1 MGNSVLIKLQ
11 AEDNLTPTLRQNR
24 DELARLFSSIRE
36 LDAVLRTMRANRAGI
51 ISGDI
56 RSDIAEI
63 ARLQDELQR
72 VRAAGNRSDI
82 RRAEAELRRA
92 LATETNNLTAALREQ
107 RDEYQRLSIVTSR
120 SYEHYRRQQT
130 AAQRAAEA
138 TDRDTQSLRSNNA
151 VRNSSINSLVRH
163 IRQVET
169 LVVSVYGLKRAYDV
183 LLGSGISL
191 HRQIE
196 SQTAGIA
203 ALITA
208 NTRLAS
214 GSKDLAKH
222 FKIAS
227 QTAEQTM
234 KKIKTA
240 SVETAATFPELTAI
254 FQQAVGGA
262 LGAGKA
268 MGDTIEKQIDNTIT
282 LAKRMSN
289 IASAIGMPM
298 AQVNEEIRSIIE
310 GTTDINSRIAKMIGI
325 TNEEIRKAKA
335 EKDGLVKYLNEK
347 LKPFDAL
354 ADIQSFDRMVARIK
368 DSIDNI
374 KLDATDE
381 AFKQIKLHLKDL
393 NDWMSAN
400 KGEIAQ
406 NIASGIKNTADA
418 IKSAVVFVKEWKDEI
433 LLLAKAFVIF
443 KAGGWVVGGIES
455 LITNFRRAS
464 ETLGLVTTSA
474 AGATRAIN
482 ILKTALFAL
491 RGALAGLAIYGAIEL
506 FTRLNKKAKENKI
519 DFEKLNA
526 VLEKTNEEIAKM
538 SAPELSRDEN
548 TLTDARKKIANQIY
562 DAYRRI
568 QEVKQ
573 EGGIGS
579 EDMIGFYEKNLD
591 ALAAKLKQIDDQL
604 KNVKDSKK
612 EATEAEKKYNQ
623 TIKEQKEYLEAVSK
637 LTPDMQ
643 KLLEKYGKE
652 FYDSKAE
659 ENLANVRKQIEG
671 VKKALLEVSD
681 PQVMAGLI
689 NVFKYLRNVED
700 GLEQKAID
708 DKKAAKEKAANEAK
722 QAHAEAMRRAKEKAD
737 WQIKHAKAVGDTEK
751 ALRLELQQYEKE
763 LQELISKGYIT
774 REQKADFLRQKEK
787 EYHEKKLKEQKEL
800 DESFEKEFDDRQ
812 NAQKEFYAAIGDYQ
826 KAAVVAAELE
836 LKKLVELAQKAGV
849 VIDKDLAEKLKKIA
863 EENAKKG
870 FEKFNKEAKKSF
882 KDIKNSWADTVSS
895 MSKTVDDGFFNFFI
909 GKTKSLKKALK
920 DIGTNLMRDF
930 ISPYARTL
938 SQGLAGGFGALLGG
952 GSNLAQ
958 IATDLGLSKADNG
971 GWVGTIGNTAVELS
985 SRGEIV
991 KGAGAIDQSTQKLL
1005 GSISNLKTAYDAFTG
1020 SITSGFAKAGGYL
1033 ANAGFG
1039 GAGAFT
1045 QGIGAGIGNLFGAG
1059 SVPVG
1064 MTQGITSGMGGS
1076 YLGAGT
1082 AQYGVMSSSPYYT
1095 AGAGLGGGLVGGAVG
1110 YGIGTGLDKAFGA
1123 QTYAPYTGAAAG
1135 AAVGGYAA
1143 IAGSLSAVP
1152 VWGWIAAAV
1161 VLAIGGMIG
1170 KSKIT
1175 DWGYQVGQDLSLGL
1189 DKGLDGGVNNW
1200 KEKTKKSWFSKSVS
1214 NQTSPIDEQTQKML
1228 NQYVR
1233 TNSVLLK
1240 EFTGGDFKLPART
1253 YNKRTLIDEGFG
1265 GALIAGVM
1273 GKNYDK
1279 ALSFGGNEGELE
1291 KTYRYWMEQA
1301 KQDKKETYDLLA
1313 EYVGKINSNIKN
1325 LKLESLNNSLEKMK
1339 FANDEALDALKTLNS
1354 GLGAFSNDIDHVGK
1368 DMAGQIEKA
1377 YREALKNDFSKETVQ
1392 RYEALTEAYKK
1403 AKQAQ
1408 DEYTKAL
1415 ISFTQSVASTQ
1426 GGFYQALGFDTN
1438 FLTLQNIYTRLRN
1451 IAGALESDLDDKEKS
1466 DVAKIGSS
1474 NDPRVWAKYFH
1485 DMGSAKLQEFLSTG
1499 NVEMRA
1505 ELVKLAAEYR
1515 TFTASN
1521 GGRDVWL
1528 KSFSDIE
1535 EITKQITALKLAEA
1549 AQNTLNLQ
1557 REQLNLLNKQKS
1569 VLEKIAQTAQKLRD
1583 SVIDS
1588 STSELN
1594 YRFALERARI
1604 AYNAKDYDSTAYE
1617 NLNTA
1622 VAKQEQ
1628 YLKQTAGSYAEY
1640 KLSILKMASEI
1651 EGITGAASL
1660 DDINRQIKRLEGLLN
1675 SSSNSQLSALEAQK
1689 EALIKGANDQI
1700 NAMELLLGSDSPIVK
1715 YLKETLSSLKEG
1727 KAVPNY
1733 AGAIAN
1739 VNNGAVTANGAVLSS
1754 QLDRDINAI
1763 YKDVLGRS
1771 VEQGGL
1777 DAWKRKALMENLSLS
1792 QIREQIIRTATAI
1805 TGSSNK
1811 NDWIEWSKR
1820 QGLKPYAEGGIV
1832 TRPTRALI
1840 GEAGAEAVIPLKNG
1854 AVRAQIVGVGD
1865 NGEQTRLMREFVS
1878 VGKELLKYAKDSA
1891 TIQKDTT
1898 NGQAVVVTIDNLEQ
1912 ILRKVA
1918 NQ

>member
-1 MGNSVLIKLQ
+1 MTETASLIVSARVEGADRLESDLNRIRDEARRVEGAATRLSGAFTTLKTAIGAVAGSMIVREFIQVSDSMSLMDARLKKATDSMAEFAAQQKALHAIARDTHADIKDTTDLYVKLAPALKDLGKSTDEINKVTSSFTKALQLGGASAEEAAAAIKQFGQAMGSGALKGDEFNSI
-11 AEDNLTPTLRQNR
+11 AEASPTLMRYFA
-24 DELARLFSSIRE
+24 DGLGVPIGKLKELASQGKLTAEAVS
-36 LDAVLRTMRANRAGI
+36 DALLKMNEQ
-51 ISGDI
+51 ISKDAAQMPVTVGDAFTDLKTEM
-56 RSDIAEI
+56 SLLVVEFDK
-63 ARLQDELQR
+63 
-72 VRAAGNRSDI
+72 AAGATGGMSQGLETLADWIKDNRSDI
-82 RRAEAELRRA
+82 VEFGLDVYRSFEL
-92 LATETNNLTAALREQ
+92 
-107 RDEYQRLSIVTSR
+107 S
-120 SYEHYRRQQT
+120 
-130 AAQRAAEA
+130 
-138 TDRDTQSLRSNNA
+138 
-151 VRNSSINSLVRH
+151 
-163 IRQVET
+163 
-169 LVVSVYGLKRAYDV
+169 GLGV
-183 LLGSGISL
+183 
-191 HRQIE
+191 
-196 SQTAGIA
+196 
-203 ALITA
+203 
-208 NTRLAS
+208 
-214 GSKDLAKH
+214 
-222 FKIAS
+222 
-227 QTAEQTM
+227 
-234 KKIKTA
+234 
-240 SVETAATFPELTAI
+240 
-254 FQQAVGGA
+254 
-262 LGAGKA
+262 
-268 MGDTIEKQIDNTIT
+268 
-282 LAKRMSN
+282 
-289 IASAIGMPM
+289 
-298 AQVNEEIRSIIE
+298 
-310 GTTDINSRIAKMIGI
+310 
-325 TNEEIRKAKA
+325 
-335 EKDGLVKYLNEK
+335 
-347 LKPFDAL
+347 
-354 ADIQSFDRMVARIK
+354 
-368 DSIDNI
+368 
-374 KLDATDE
+374 
-381 AFKQIKLHLKDL
+381 
-393 NDWMSAN
+393 
-400 KGEIAQ
+400 
-406 NIASGIKNTADA
+406 
-418 IKSAVVFVKEWKDEI
+418 
-433 LLLAKAFVIF
+433 
-443 KAGGWVVGGIES
+443 
-455 LITNFRRAS
+455 
-464 ETLGLVTTSA
+464 TLGLASL
-474 AGATRAIN
+474 G
-482 ILKTALFAL
+482 KGFYQ
-491 RGALAGLAIYGAIEL
+491 IYSFLVSGVDKITGFIEE
-506 FTRLNKKAKENKI
+506 RLNE
-519 DFEKLNA
+519 
-526 VLEKTNEEIAKM
+526 
-538 SAPELSRDEN
+538 
-548 TLTDARKKIANQIY
+548 
-562 DAYRRI
+562 
-568 QEVKQ
+568 
-573 EGGIGS
+573 
-579 EDMIGFYEKNLD
+579 FYES
-591 ALAAKLKQIDDQL
+591 I
-604 KNVKDSKK
+604 
-612 EATEAEKKYNQ
+612 EKKYNAIAEFFGGDPLKIERSTMGTKWGKDIQEELRSFDEVIQ
-623 TIKEQKEYLEAVSK
+623 TTKTAINTVMKEIAEDTTANAAPKIDEKFERIEKVVKKTGTQSTKTKEQISALNRALSEMAQAGMDEYEKKIYAIKQKTEQWIKVGVNAKDALRVQKELLDKLQTEQANNDLKAYQDELNKKEEKYQKFLEDLGEYEEAWKIERQKINKDYLDYV
-637 LTPDMQ
+637 
-643 KLLEKYGKE
+643 EKYGE
-652 FYDSKAE
+652 
-659 ENLANVRKQIEG
+659 
-671 VKKALLEVSD
+671 
-681 PQVMAGLI
+681 
-689 NVFKYLRNVED
+689 
-700 GLEQKAID
+700 
-708 DKKAAKEKAANEAK
+708 EKA
-722 QAHAEAMRRAKEKAD
+722 
-737 WQIKHAKAVGDTEK
+737 
-751 ALRLELQQYEKE
+751 
-763 LQELISKGYIT
+763 
-774 REQKADFLRQKEK
+774 
-787 EYHEKKLKEQKEL
+787 KKWLNTYKSNYL
-800 DESFEKEFDDRQ
+800 
-812 NAQKEFYAAIGDYQ
+812 G
-826 KAAVVAAELE
+826 
-836 LKKLVELAQKAGV
+836 
-849 VIDKDLAEKLKKIA
+849 
-863 EENAKKG
+863 
-870 FEKFNKEAKKSF
+870 KFNKHTKAAF

-920 DIGTNLMRDF
+920 DMGTNLMRDF

-938 SQGLAGGFGALLGG
+938 SQGISGGFGAMLGG

-1020 SITSGFAKAGGYL
+1020 SITSGFTKAGGYL

-1045 QGIGAGIGNLFGAG
+1045 HGFGNGIGTLFGAG
-1059 SVPVG
+1059 NVPAG
-1064 MTQGITSGMGGS
+1064 MTPGITSGMGGS

-1082 AQYGVMSSSPYYT
+1082 TIGTSPYYT
-1095 AGAGLGGGLVGGAVG
+1095 AGTAAGGAMVGGAVG

-1291 KTYRYWMEQA
+1291 RTYRYWMEQA

-1325 LKLESLNNSLEKMK
+1325 LKLESLNNSLERMK
-1339 FANDEALDALKTLNS
+1339 FAKDEAMDALKTLNA
-1354 GLGAFSNDIDHVGK
+1354 GLGAFSGEIEYIGK

-1408 DEYTKAL
+1408 DEYLKAVL
-1415 ISFTQSVASTQ
+1415 NFTQSVAGTQ

-1438 FLTLQNIYTRLRN
+1438 FLSLQNVYTRLRN
-1451 IAGALESDLDDKEKS
+1451 VAGALESDLGEKEKK
-1466 DVAKIGSS
+1466 DINKIGST
-1474 NDPRVWAKYFH
+1474 NDPRAWATYFH
-1485 DMGSAKLQEFLSTG
+1485 NMSAAQMQEFLARG
-1499 NVEMRA
+1499 NAEMRA
-1505 ELVKLAAEYR
+1505 ELVKLISEYKN
-1515 TFTASN
+1515 FTNQN
-1521 GGRDVWL
+1521 GGREVWL

-1535 EITKQITALKLAEA
+1535 AISKQIAALKLAET

-1557 REQLNLLNKQKS
+1557 REQLNILNKQKS
-1569 VLEKIAQTAQKLRD
+1569 VLEKVAQTAQRLRD
-1583 SVIDS
+1583 SVIDEN
-1588 STSELN
+1588 TSGLN

-1604 AYNAKDYDSTAYE
+1604 AYNAKDYDSKAYE
-1617 NLNTA
+1617 NLNAA
-1622 VAKQEQ
+1622 VVKQEQ

-1651 EGITGAASL
+1651 EGITGSASL

-1675 SSSNSQLSALEAQK
+1675 SNSNSQLSALEAQK

-1700 NAMELLLGSDSPIVK
+1700 NAMELLLGSDSPIVR
-1715 YLKETLSSLKEG
+1715 YLKETLGSLKEG

-1733 AGAIAN
+1733 KGAIAN

-1792 QIREQIIRTATAI
+1792 QIREQIIKTATAI

-1854 AVRAQIVGVGD
+1854 AVRAQIVGAGD

-1912 ILRKVA
+1912 ILRKAA

>member
-1 MGNSVLIKLQ
+1 MTETASLIVSAKVEGADKLKSDLNSIGSEAKKAEKSAQGLANSFTGLKVAIAAVASSAMLREFVRVADDMSLVNSRLKMATSSAAEYAKQQKALHAIARDTHADIKETIDLYAKLAPALKNIGKSTEDTNNMVSSFTKALQLGGASAEEAAAAIKQFGQAMGSGALRGDEFNSI
-11 AEDNLTPTLRQNR
+11 AEASPTLLRYMAEGLGVNVGK
-24 DELARLFSSIRE
+24 LRE
-36 LDAVLRTMRANRAGI
+36 LGSEGKLTAEALSSAFEKVKNRIDSDFAQMPVTVGKAFTDLRTEINLIVGDINEVTGATQT
-51 ISGDI
+51 ISGAITSFANALKENKDTI
-56 RSDIAEI
+56 VGVVSGIGTLVKHLGILGGAYLAVKGSMAAYAAMTKTVAATTSAGVIQLTLMDRVLMKIGVTVGSLKAAFASFWPTLAIWAAVEGFIALKDSLNENKVS
-63 ARLQDELQR
+63 ADE
-72 VRAAGNRSDI
+72 
-82 RRAEAELRRA
+82 
-92 LATETNNLTAALREQ
+92 LTAALSKTNEQLKQLTAQELQRDLRTLQKEQ
-107 RDEYQRLSIVTSR
+107 RGLLDNIERIEDALSRLDEEISDETLRDNAFNNISAGADKFRDKLEKVNEQIRIVN
-120 SYEHYRRQQT
+120 
-130 AAQRAAEA
+130 AQLGIVSDSSSA
-138 TDRDTQSLRSNNA
+138 NNHFKGA
-151 VRNSSINSLVRH
+151 INSLDELKRKYGN
-163 IRQVET
+163 VET
-169 LVVSVYGLKRAYDV
+169 EFSLYEKLEALK
-183 LLGSGISL
+183 
-191 HRQIE
+191 
-196 SQTAGIA
+196 
-203 ALITA
+203 
-208 NTRLAS
+208 
-214 GSKDLAKH
+214 KDLSEVDKV
-222 FKIAS
+222 S
-227 QTAEQTM
+227 Y
-234 KKIKTA
+234 
-240 SVETAATFPELTAI
+240 L
-254 FQQAVGGA
+254 
-262 LGAGKA
+262 
-268 MGDTIEKQIDNTIT
+268 
-282 LAKRMSN
+282 
-289 IASAIGMPM
+289 
-298 AQVNEEIRSIIE
+298 
-310 GTTDINSRIAKMIGI
+310 
-325 TNEEIRKAKA
+325 
-335 EKDGLVKYLNEK
+335 DGE
-347 LKPFDAL
+347 
-354 ADIQSFDRMVARIK
+354 
-368 DSIDNI
+368 NI
-374 KLDATDE
+374 K
-381 AFKQIKLHLKDL
+381 KQY
-393 NDWMSAN
+393 
-400 KGEIAQ
+400 
-406 NIASGIKNTADA
+406 
-418 IKSAVVFVKEWKDEI
+418 
-433 LLLAKAFVIF
+433 
-443 KAGGWVVGGIES
+443 
-455 LITNFRRAS
+455 
-464 ETLGLVTTSA
+464 
-474 AGATRAIN
+474 ATRAA
-482 ILKTALFAL
+482 ILQ
-491 RGALAGLAIYGAIEL
+491 
-506 FTRLNKKAKENKI
+506 
-519 DFEKLNA
+519 
-526 VLEKTNEEIAKM
+526 EIAKTEEKI
-538 SAPELSRDEN
+538 SNLGKEGSNKASDEAKRRAEELKR
-548 TLTDARKKIANQIY
+548 
-562 DAYRRI
+562 
-568 QEVKQ
+568 
-573 EGGIGS
+573 
-579 EDMIGFYEKNLD
+579 LD
-591 ALAAKLKQIDDQL
+591 AQRLDDKIRYYEQIGDIEKANSAKL
-604 KNVKDSKK
+604 
-612 EATEAEKKYNQ
+612 
-623 TIKEQKEYLEAVSK
+623 IK
-637 LTPDMQ
+637 
-643 KLLEKYGKE
+643 
-652 FYDSKAE
+652 
-659 ENLANVRKQIEG
+659 
-671 VKKALLEVSD
+671 
-681 PQVMAGLI
+681 
-689 NVFKYLRNVED
+689 
-700 GLEQKAID
+700 
-708 DKKAAKEKAANEAK
+708 
-722 QAHAEAMRRAKEKAD
+722 
-737 WQIKHAKAVGDTEK
+737 
-751 ALRLELQQYEKE
+751 YEKE
-763 LQELISKGYIT
+763 LNEAVKRGGITRLEAAAQLEAKRKELNEKGLKDETERVKKQDALYLDYYIT
-774 REQKADFLRQKEK
+774 LEKYDEAWQIKRK
-787 EYHEKKLKEQKEL
+787 EYE
-800 DESFEKEFDDRQ
+800 
-812 NAQKEFYAAIGDYQ
+812 ADYQ
-826 KAAVVAAELE
+826 K
-836 LKKLVELAQKAGV
+836 LVKEFGKEF
-849 VIDKDLAEKLKKIA
+849 AEKWLKQ
-863 EENAKKG
+863 
-870 FEKFNKEAKKSF
+870 KESSFKKSIQKDVKTVKTAF

-895 MSKTVDDGFFNFFI
+895 MQKTVDDGFFNFFI
-909 GKTKSLKKALK
+909 GKTKSLKTALK
-920 DIGTNLMRDF
+920 DIGTNLMRDL

-938 SQGLAGGFGALLGG
+938 SQGISGGFGALLGG
-952 GSNLAQ
+952 GSNLASV
-958 IATDLGLSKADNG
+958 ASSLGLAKNDRG
-971 GWVGTIGNTAVELS
+971 GWDGTIGGTTVELS
-985 SRGEIV
+985 STGQILRGADALD
-991 KGAGAIDQSTQKLL
+991 KSTTNLL
-1005 GSISNLKTAYDAFTG
+1005 SSISNLKTAYDTFTG
-1020 SITSGFAKAGGYL
+1020 SMGSGFANFGNYLSGMGYTGSGQFMSGVGG
-1033 ANAGFG
+1033 
-1039 GAGAFT
+1039 
-1045 QGIGAGIGNLFGAG
+1045 GISNLFGGNAALAG
-1059 SVPVG
+1059 A
-1064 MTQGITSGMGGS
+1064 TSR
-1076 YLGAGT
+1076 GAAT
-1082 AQYGVMSSSPYYT
+1082 SAMAFNSASPYYT

-1143 IAGSLSAVP
+1143 LAGSLSAVP

-1175 DWGYQVGQDLSLGL
+1175 DWGYQVGENLNLGL
-1189 DKGLDGGVNNW
+1189 MKGLDGGVNNW

-1325 LKLESLNNSLEKMK
+1325 LKLESLNNSLARMK
-1339 FANDEALDALKTLNS
+1339 FAKDEAMDALKTLNA
-1354 GLGAFSNDIDHVGK
+1354 GLGAFSGEIEYIGK

-1377 YREALKNDFSKETVQ
+1377 YREALKNDFSKETIQ

-1408 DEYTKAL
+1408 DDYLKAIL
-1415 ISFTQSVASTQ
+1415 NFTQSIAGTQ

-1438 FLTLQNIYTRLRN
+1438 FLTLQNLYTRLRN

-1466 DVAKIGSS
+1466 DVAKIGNS

-1485 DMGSAKLQEFLSTG
+1485 DMGSAKLQEFLATG

-1515 TFTASN
+1515 TFTAAN

-1535 EITKQITALKLAEA
+1535 EITKQIAALKLAEA

-1569 VLEKIAQTAQKLRD
+1569 ILEKIAQTAQKLRD

-1700 NAMELLLGSDSPIVK
+1700 NAMELLLGGDSPIVR
-1715 YLKETLSSLKEG
+1715 YLKEALAALKDG

-1733 AGAIAN
+1733 NGAIAN

-1771 VEQGGL
+1771 VEQSGL
-1777 DAWKRKALMENLSLS
+1777 DAWKRKALMENLSLP
-1792 QIREQIIRTATAI
+1792 QIREQIIKTATAI

-1811 NDWIEWSKR
+1811 NDWIEWGKR
-1820 QGLKPYAEGGIV
+1820 QGLKPYADGGIV

-1854 AVRAQIVGVGD
+1854 AVRAQIVGAGD

>member
-1 MGNSVLIKLQ
+1 MSLVNSRLKMATSSAAEYAKQQKALHAIARDTHADIKETINLYAKLAPALKNIGKSTEDTNNMVSSFTKALQLGGASAEEAAAAIKQFGQAMGSGALKGDEFNSI
-11 AEDNLTPTLRQNR
+11 AEASPTLLRYMAEGLGVPIGKLK
-24 DELARLFSSIRE
+24 ELASQGKLTAEAVS
-36 LDAVLRTMRANRAGI
+36 DALLKMNEQISKDAAQMPVTVGDAFTDLKTEMSLLVAEFDKAAGATGGMSQGLETLADWI
-51 ISGDI
+51 K
-56 RSDIAEI
+56 
-63 ARLQDELQR
+63 
-72 VRAAGNRSDI
+72 GNRSDI
-82 RRAEAELRRA
+82 VEFGLDVYRSFQLMGTAVIWLGLAVDNVFSAIPTAIALAIDTATTTLSNGLNSMIAEAE
-92 LATETNNLTAALREQ
+92 E
-107 RDEYQRLSIVTSR
+107 
-120 SYEHYRRQQT
+120 SY
-130 AAQRAAEA
+130 
-138 TDRDTQSLRSNNA
+138 
-151 VRNSSINSLVRH
+151 NS
-163 IRQVET
+163 
-169 LVVSVYGLKRAYDV
+169 
-183 LLGSGISL
+183 
-191 HRQIE
+191 
-196 SQTAGIA
+196 
-203 ALITA
+203 
-208 NTRLAS
+208 
-214 GSKDLAKH
+214 
-222 FKIAS
+222 IAS
-227 QTAEQTM
+227 LWGG
-234 KKIKTA
+234 
-240 SVETAATFPELTAI
+240 ETRF
-254 FQQAVGGA
+254 GR
-262 LGAGKA
+262 
-268 MGDTIEKQIDNTIT
+268 IDIST
-282 LAKRMSN
+282 N
-289 IASAIGMPM
+289 IS
-298 AQVNEEIRSIIE
+298 
-310 GTTDINSRIAKMIGI
+310 
-325 TNEEIRKAKA
+325 
-335 EKDGLVKYLNEK
+335 DGL
-347 LKPFDAL
+347 
-354 ADIQSFDRMVARIK
+354 M
-368 DSIDNI
+368 
-374 KLDATDE
+374 
-381 AFKQIKLHLKDL
+381 
-393 NDWMSAN
+393 
-400 KGEIAQ
+400 
-406 NIASGIKNTADA
+406 
-418 IKSAVVFVKEWKDEI
+418 
-433 LLLAKAFVIF
+433 
-443 KAGGWVVGGIES
+443 
-455 LITNFRRAS
+455 
-464 ETLGLVTTSA
+464 
-474 AGATRAIN
+474 
-482 ILKTALFAL
+482 
-491 RGALAGLAIYGAIEL
+491 
-506 FTRLNKKAKENKI
+506 
-519 DFEKLNA
+519 
-526 VLEKTNEEIAKM
+526 
-538 SAPELSRDEN
+538 
-548 TLTDARKKIANQIY
+548 
-562 DAYRRI
+562 
-568 QEVKQ
+568 
-573 EGGIGS
+573 
-579 EDMIGFYEKNLD
+579 
-591 ALAAKLKQIDDQL
+591 
-604 KNVKDSKK
+604 
-612 EATEAEKKYNQ
+612 
-623 TIKEQKEYLEAVSK
+623 
-637 LTPDMQ
+637 
-643 KLLEKYGKE
+643 
-652 FYDSKAE
+652 
-659 ENLANVRKQIEG
+659 
-671 VKKALLEVSD
+671 
-681 PQVMAGLI
+681 
-689 NVFKYLRNVED
+689 
-700 GLEQKAID
+700 
-708 DKKAAKEKAANEAK
+708 
-722 QAHAEAMRRAKEKAD
+722 
-737 WQIKHAKAVGDTEK
+737 KH
-751 ALRLELQQYEKE
+751 R
-763 LQELISKGYIT
+763 
-774 REQKADFLRQKEK
+774 
-787 EYHEKKLKEQKEL
+787 KEL
-800 DESFEKEFDDRQ
+800 DEQISLTQETMKGLLKDIAEDTTANAAPKIDEKFERIEKVVKKTGTQAGKTKEQISALNRALSEM
-812 NAQKEFYAAIGDYQ
+812 AQAGMDEYEKKIYAIKQ
-826 KAAVVAAELE
+826 KTE
-836 LKKLVELAQKAGV
+836 QWIKAGV
-849 VIDKDLAEKLKKIA
+849 
-863 EENAKKG
+863 NAKDALRVQKELLDKLQTEQANNDLKAYQDELSKKEEKYQKFLEDLG
-870 FEKFNKEAKKSF
+870 EYEEAWKIERQKINKDYLDYVEKYGEEKAKKWLNTYKSNYLGKFNKHTKAAF

-909 GKTKSLKKALK
+909 GKTKSLKTALK
-920 DIGTNLMRDF
+920 DIGTNLMRDM
-930 ISPYARTL
+930 ISPYARVL
-938 SQGLAGGFGALLGG
+938 SQGISGGFGALLGG
-952 GSNLAQ
+952 GSNLASV
-958 IATDLGLSKADNG
+958 AAGLGLAKNDRG
-971 GWVGTIGNTAVELS
+971 GWDGAIGGTTVELS
-985 SRGEIV
+985 STGQILRGADALD
-991 KGAGAIDQSTQKLL
+991 KSTTNLL
-1005 GSISNLKTAYDAFTG
+1005 GSISNLKTAYDTFTG
-1020 SITSGFAKAGGYL
+1020 GITSGFAKAGGYL

-1045 QGIGAGIGNLFGAG
+1045 HGFGNGIGTLFGAG
-1059 SVPVG
+1059 NVPAG
-1064 MTQGITSGMGGS
+1064 MTPGITSGMGGS

-1082 AQYGVMSSSPYYT
+1082 TIGTSPYYT
-1095 AGAGLGGGLVGGAVG
+1095 AGTAAGGAMVGGAVG

-1175 DWGYQVGQDLSLGL
+1175 DWGYQVGENLNLGL
-1189 DKGLDGGVNNW
+1189 MKGLDGGVNNW

-1240 EFTGGDFKLPART
+1240 EFTGGDFNLPART

-1325 LKLESLNNSLEKMK
+1325 LKLESLNNSLARMK
-1339 FANDEALDALKTLNS
+1339 FAKDEAMDALKTLNA
-1354 GLGAFSNDIDHVGK
+1354 GLGAFSGEIEYIGK

-1408 DEYTKAL
+1408 DDYLKAIL
-1415 ISFTQSVASTQ
+1415 NFTQSIAGAQ

-1438 FLTLQNIYTRLRN
+1438 FLTLQNLYTRLRN

-1485 DMGSAKLQEFLSTG
+1485 DMGSAKLQEFLATG

-1535 EITKQITALKLAEA
+1535 AITKQIAALKLAEA

-1557 REQLNLLNKQKS
+1557 REQLNILNKQKS
-1569 VLEKIAQTAQKLRD
+1569 VLEKVAQTAQRLRD
-1583 SVIDS
+1583 SVIDEN
-1588 STSELN
+1588 TSGLN

-1604 AYNAKDYDSTAYE
+1604 AYNAKDYDSKAYE

-1689 EALIKGANDQI
+1689 EALIKGASDQI
-1700 NAMELLLGSDSPIVK
+1700 NAMELLLGSDSPIVR
-1715 YLKETLSSLKEG
+1715 YLKEALAALKDG

-1733 AGAIAN
+1733 NGTIAN

-1771 VEQGGL
+1771 VEQSGL
-1777 DAWKRKALMENLSLS
+1777 DAWKRKALMENLSLP
-1792 QIREQIIRTATAI
+1792 QIREQIIKTATAI

-1820 QGLKPYAEGGIV
+1820 QGLKPYAQGGIV

-1854 AVRAQIVGVGD
+1854 AVRAQIVGASD

-1912 ILRKVA
+1912 ILRKAA

>member
-1 MGNSVLIKLQ
+1 MSKTAKVTAEFDVNTGKFETGVQRAVNAVKKYKTEIDLAAHSTQILGGVLSAASWGKEKFDLLSGSIIKINSDFETLKTSLTGLISASHSNVNSLGRLMGVQEKWALSTKKADDTLQSLNKIASKTSFNLDQTAEMFKSFYSTASSNMSLKQSIEAFEGLANMASVVGINVDQMTRTLDGVGSGKWTSSELTRFLEGSLGLTKEAAQEAIKAGTYYDLLIEKTAEFAKMADATGNTFEAVTEAFKSEIENLTRSLTGGMFNSFKDGIKEATNFLKENKDAIVGAANTAVELAKHLGALGAAYYGARLANNLYDKAVKAMTASALLSNQALSAKTKALGLLSISIDKAKTATLALKAAFKSFIPVAVIFGAVEAFIALKDSMDDAKVSGDELNKILSRTNEELRKLTKNEIEYEKIKLSKKFDEQQ
-11 AEDNLTPTLRQNR
+11 AQLRGYEK
-24 DELARLFSSIRE
+24 ELKEFADKREFYISKFRNNPNSSS
-36 LDAVLRTMRANRAGI
+36 LAHFLGVTDDGVAKTK
-51 ISGDI
+51 
-56 RSDIAEI
+56 SDIDGLKREI
-63 ARLQDELQR
+63 EATQSGLNRYSQELQR
-72 VRAAGNRSDI
+72 
-82 RRAEAELRRA
+82 
-92 LATETNNLTAALREQ
+92 
-107 RDEYQRLSIVTSR
+107 
-120 SYEHYRRQQT
+120 
-130 AAQRAAEA
+130 
-138 TDRDTQSLRSNNA
+138 
-151 VRNSSINSLVRH
+151 RN
-163 IRQVET
+163 E
-169 LVVSVYGLKRAYDV
+169 SV
-183 LLGSGISL
+183 
-191 HRQIE
+191 
-196 SQTAGIA
+196 
-203 ALITA
+203 
-208 NTRLAS
+208 
-214 GSKDLAKH
+214 
-222 FKIAS
+222 S
-227 QTAEQTM
+227 QTAELVRGKTDELNDALDKASEKAKNVTTLGRLKTELVEIDGLIKNLQKPLNDPEKEKQRLDTLEALRVM
-234 KKIKTA
+234 REKTA
-240 SVETAATFPELTAI
+240 
-254 FQQAVGGA
+254 
-262 LGAGKA
+262 
-268 MGDTIEKQIDNTIT
+268 KQIAEFNKQDIKN
-282 LAKRMSN
+282 L
-289 IASAIGMPM
+289 G
-298 AQVNEEIRSIIE
+298 
-310 GTTDINSRIAKMIGI
+310 DINSSYREIARVGMSEYEKKLDDINQKYKKWIEDGVNKDIAKKARASLISALDK
-325 TNEEIRKAKA
+325 EE
-335 EKDGLVKYLNEK
+335 
-347 LKPFDAL
+347 
-354 ADIQSFDRMVARIK
+354 ADK
-368 DSIDNI
+368 
-374 KLDATDE
+374 
-381 AFKQIKLHLKDL
+381 
-393 NDWMSAN
+393 
-400 KGEIAQ
+400 
-406 NIASGIKNTADA
+406 A
-418 IKSAVVFVKEWKDEI
+418 IKEHSKFLKEKE
-433 LLLAKAFVIF
+433 
-443 KAGGWVVGGIES
+443 
-455 LITNFRRAS
+455 
-464 ETLGLVTTSA
+464 
-474 AGATRAIN
+474 
-482 ILKTALFAL
+482 
-491 RGALAGLAIYGAIEL
+491 EL
-506 FTRLNKKAKENKI
+506 
-519 DFEKLNA
+519 
-526 VLEKTNEEIAKM
+526 
-538 SAPELSRDEN
+538 
-548 TLTDARKKIANQIY
+548 
-562 DAYRRI
+562 
-568 QEVKQ
+568 
-573 EGGIGS
+573 
-579 EDMIGFYEKNLD
+579 
-591 ALAAKLKQIDDQL
+591 
-604 KNVKDSKK
+604 
-612 EATEAEKKYNQ
+612 EKKYFE
-623 TIKEQKEYLEAVSK
+623 TIGEYEKAWEIESKKYKEEIKKLGLTEEDAKKYLEI
-637 LTPDMQ
+637 Q
-643 KLLEKYGKE
+643 KKKYLEPYVKN
-652 FYDSKAE
+652 SKA
-659 ENLANVRKQIEG
+659 A
-671 VKKALLEVSD
+671 
-681 PQVMAGLI
+681 
-689 NVFKYLRNVED
+689 
-700 GLEQKAID
+700 
-708 DKKAAKEKAANEAK
+708 
-722 QAHAEAMRRAKEKAD
+722 
-737 WQIKHAKAVGDTEK
+737 
-751 ALRLELQQYEKE
+751 
-763 LQELISKGYIT
+763 
-774 REQKADFLRQKEK
+774 
-787 EYHEKKLKEQKEL
+787 
-800 DESFEKEFDDRQ
+800 
-812 NAQKEFYAAIGDYQ
+812 
-826 KAAVVAAELE
+826 
-836 LKKLVELAQKAGV
+836 
-849 VIDKDLAEKLKKIA
+849 
-863 EENAKKG
+863 
-870 FEKFNKEAKKSF
+870 F

-895 MSKTVDDGFFNFFI
+895 MSKTVDDGFFNYFI
-909 GKTKSLKKALK
+909 GKTKSLKTALK
-920 DIGTNLMRDF
+920 DIGTNLMRDL

-938 SQGLAGGFGALLGG
+938 SQGIAGGFGALLGG
-952 GSNLAQ
+952 GSNLASV
-958 IATDLGLSKADNG
+958 AAGLGLAKNDRG
-971 GWVGTIGNTAVELS
+971 GWDGAIGGTTVELS
-985 SRGEIV
+985 STGQILRGADALD
-991 KGAGAIDQSTQKLL
+991 KSTTNLL
-1005 GSISNLKTAYDAFTG
+1005 GSISNLKTAYDTFTG
-1020 SITSGFAKAGGYL
+1020 GITSGFAKAGGYL

-1045 QGIGAGIGNLFGAG
+1045 HGFGNGIGTLFGAG
-1059 SVPVG
+1059 NVPAG
-1064 MTQGITSGMGGS
+1064 MTPGITSGMGGS

-1082 AQYGVMSSSPYYT
+1082 TIGTSPYYT
-1095 AGAGLGGGLVGGAVG
+1095 AGTAAGGAMVGGAVG

-1143 IAGSLSAVP
+1143 LAGSLSAVP

-1175 DWGYQVGQDLSLGL
+1175 DWGYQVGENLNLGL
-1189 DKGLDGGVNNW
+1189 MKGLDGGVNNW

-1325 LKLESLNNSLEKMK
+1325 LKLESLNNSLARMK
-1339 FANDEALDALKTLNS
+1339 FAKDEAMDALKTLNA
-1354 GLGAFSNDIDHVGK
+1354 GLGAFSGEIEYIGK

-1377 YREALKNDFSKETVQ
+1377 YREALKNDFSKETIQ

-1408 DEYTKAL
+1408 DDYLKAIL
-1415 ISFTQSVASTQ
+1415 NFTQSVAGTQ

-1438 FLTLQNIYTRLRN
+1438 FLTLQNLYTRLRN

-1485 DMGSAKLQEFLSTG
+1485 DMGSAKLQEFLATG

-1535 EITKQITALKLAEA
+1535 AITKQIAALKLAEA

-1557 REQLNLLNKQKS
+1557 RDQLNILNKQKS
-1569 VLEKIAQTAQKLRD
+1569 ILEKVAQTAQRLRD
-1583 SVIDS
+1583 SVIDEN
-1588 STSELN
+1588 TSELN

-1604 AYNAKDYDSTAYE
+1604 AYNAKDYDSPAYE

-1651 EGITGAASL
+1651 EGITGSASL
-1660 DDINRQIKRLEGLLN
+1660 EDISRQIKRLEGLLN

-1700 NAMELLLGSDSPIVK
+1700 NAMELLLGSDSPIVR
-1715 YLKETLSSLKEG
+1715 YLKETLGSLKEG

-1733 AGAIAN
+1733 KGAIAN

-1792 QIREQIIRTATAI
+1792 QIREQIIKTATAI

-1854 AVRAQIVGVGD
+1854 AVRAQIVGAGD

-1912 ILRKVA
+1912 ILRKAA

>member
-1 MGNSVLIKLQ
+1 MTETASLIVSAKVEGADKLKSDLNSIGSEAKKAEKSAQGLANSFTGLKVAIAAVASSAMLREFVKVADDMSLVNSRLKMATSSAAEYAKQQKALHAIARDTHADIKETINLYAKLAPALKNIGKSTEDTNNMVSSFTKALQLGGASAEEAAAAIKQFGQAMGSGALRGDEFNSI
-11 AEDNLTPTLRQNR
+11 AEASPTLLRYMAEGLGVNVGK
-24 DELARLFSSIRE
+24 LRE
-36 LDAVLRTMRANRAGI
+36 LGSEGKLTAEALSNAFEKVKGRIDSDFAQMPVTVGKAFTDLRTEINLIVGDINEATGATQT
-51 ISGDI
+51 ISGAVAGFANTLKEHKDTI
-56 RSDIAEI
+56 VGVVNGIGTLVKHLGILGGAYLAVKGSM
-63 ARLQDELQR
+63 
-72 VRAAGNRSDI
+72 AAY
-82 RRAEAELRRA
+82 
-92 LATETNNLTAALREQ
+92 AAMTKT
-107 RDEYQRLSIVTSR
+107 VAA
-120 SYEHYRRQQT
+120 QT
-130 AAQRAAEA
+130 AAGVIQLGFMDRALMKIGVTVGSLRAAFMGFLPTLAIFAAVEA
-138 TDRDTQSLRSNNA
+138 FFALKDSMDEAKPSADKLNDALSKTNEELQKLTRNQRDAINLDLKASLDANFRKIDEINRKLEEHNKFGGIVKAYRLETDEIIKLKAERDGYIAQ
-151 VRNSSINSLVRH
+151 NSKIIGQRKEIASINSG
-163 IRQVET
+163 IGAIET
-169 LVVSVYGLKRAYDV
+169 QQQKDAAY
-183 LLGSGISL
+183 INSL
-191 HRQIE
+191 DKKV
-196 SQTAGIA
+196 
-203 ALITA
+203 
-208 NTRLAS
+208 
-214 GSKDLAKH
+214 KDLHVTTLPMLK
-222 FKIAS
+222 KEAS
-227 QTAEQTM
+227 
-234 KKIKTA
+234 
-240 SVETAATFPELTAI
+240 
-254 FQQAVGGA
+254 
-262 LGAGKA
+262 
-268 MGDTIEKQIDNTIT
+268 
-282 LAKRMSN
+282 
-289 IASAIGMPM
+289 
-298 AQVNEEIRSIIE
+298 
-310 GTTDINSRIAKMIGI
+310 
-325 TNEEIRKAKA
+325 
-335 EKDGLVKYLNEK
+335 K
-347 LKPFDAL
+347 LK
-354 ADIQSFDRMVARIK
+354 K
-368 DSIDNI
+368 
-374 KLDATDE
+374 
-381 AFKQIKLHLKDL
+381 
-393 NDWMSAN
+393 
-400 KGEIAQ
+400 EI
-406 NIASGIKNTADA
+406 
-418 IKSAVVFVKEWKDEI
+418 DEI
-433 LLLAKAFVIF
+433 LSKP
-443 KAGGWVVGGIES
+443 S
-455 LITNFRRAS
+455 D
-464 ETLGLVTTSA
+464 
-474 AGATRAIN
+474 N
-482 ILKTALFAL
+482 IRVQVAQEEAVEAL
-491 RGALAGLAIYGAIEL
+491 RL
-506 FTRLNKKAKENKI
+506 K
-519 DFEKLNA
+519 
-526 VLEKTNEEIAKM
+526 LEKTNDQISNFNKKAEDEAKRQADEAKRRTEELKH
-538 SAPELSRDEN
+538 
-548 TLTDARKKIANQIY
+548 
-562 DAYRRI
+562 
-568 QEVKQ
+568 
-573 EGGIGS
+573 
-579 EDMIGFYEKNLD
+579 LD
-591 ALAAKLKQIDDQL
+591 AQRLDDKIRYYEQIGDIEKANSAKL
-604 KNVKDSKK
+604 
-612 EATEAEKKYNQ
+612 
-623 TIKEQKEYLEAVSK
+623 IK
-637 LTPDMQ
+637 
-643 KLLEKYGKE
+643 
-652 FYDSKAE
+652 
-659 ENLANVRKQIEG
+659 
-671 VKKALLEVSD
+671 
-681 PQVMAGLI
+681 
-689 NVFKYLRNVED
+689 
-700 GLEQKAID
+700 
-708 DKKAAKEKAANEAK
+708 
-722 QAHAEAMRRAKEKAD
+722 
-737 WQIKHAKAVGDTEK
+737 
-751 ALRLELQQYEKE
+751 YEKE
-763 LQELISKGYIT
+763 LSEAVKRGGIT
-774 REQKADFLRQKEK
+774 RLEAAAQLEAKRKELSEKGLKDETERIKKQDALYLDYYVALEKYEEAWQIKRK
-787 EYHEKKLKEQKEL
+787 EYE
-800 DESFEKEFDDRQ
+800 
-812 NAQKEFYAAIGDYQ
+812 ADYQ
-826 KAAVVAAELE
+826 KLVKEFGKEFADKW
-836 LKKLVELAQKAGV
+836 LKK
-849 VIDKDLAEKLKKIA
+849 
-863 EENAKKG
+863 
-870 FEKFNKEAKKSF
+870 KEDDFKKSVARDIKTVKAAF

-920 DIGTNLMRDF
+920 DIGTNLMRDV

-938 SQGLAGGFGALLGG
+938 SQGLAGGFGAMLGG

-1045 QGIGAGIGNLFGAG
+1045 HGFGNGIGTLFGAG
-1059 SVPVG
+1059 NVPTG
-1064 MTQGITSGMGGS
+1064 MTPGITSGMGGS

-1082 AQYGVMSSSPYYT
+1082 TIGTSPYYT
-1095 AGAGLGGGLVGGAVG
+1095 AGTAAGGAMVGGAVG

-1143 IAGSLSAVP
+1143 VAGSLSAVP

-1291 KTYRYWMEQA
+1291 RTYRYWMEQA

-1325 LKLESLNNSLEKMK
+1325 LKLESLNNSLERMK
-1339 FANDEALDALKTLNS
+1339 FAKEEALDALKTLNA
-1354 GLGAFSNDIDHVGK
+1354 GLGAFSGEIEYIGK

-1408 DEYTKAL
+1408 DEYLKAVL
-1415 ISFTQSVASTQ
+1415 NFTQSIASTQ

-1438 FLTLQNIYTRLRN
+1438 FLSLQNIYTRLRN

-1466 DVAKIGSS
+1466 DVAKIGNS

-1485 DMGSAKLQEFLSTG
+1485 DMGSAKLQEFLATG

-1535 EITKQITALKLAEA
+1535 AIAKQIAALKLAEA
-1549 AQNTLNLQ
+1549 AQNALNLQ
-1557 REQLNLLNKQKS
+1557 REQLNILNKQKS
-1569 VLEKIAQTAQKLRD
+1569 VLEKVAQTAQRLRD
-1583 SVIDS
+1583 SVIDEN
-1588 STSELN
+1588 TSGLN

-1604 AYNAKDYDSTAYE
+1604 AYNAKDYDSKAYE

-1689 EALIKGANDQI
+1689 EALIKGASDQI
-1700 NAMELLLGSDSPIVK
+1700 NAMELLLGSDSPIVR
-1715 YLKETLSSLKEG
+1715 YLKEALAALKDG

-1733 AGAIAN
+1733 NGTIAN

-1777 DAWKRKALMENLSLS
+1777 DAWKRKAQIEGLSKEQLRA
-1792 QIREQIIRTATAI
+1792 QIEATARAV
-1805 TGSSNK
+1805 TGGNSK
-1811 NDWIEWSKR
+1811 QDFIEWSKR

-1854 AVRAQIVGVGD
+1854 AVRAQIVGGD
-1865 NGEQTRLMREFVS
+1865 NSELVSLMREGVYLM
-1878 VGKELLKYAKDSA
+1878 KEINKNTREGTMVLKDV
-1891 TIQKDTT
+1891 T
-1898 NGQAVVVTIDNLEQ
+1898 NGTEFLVKAV
-1912 ILRKVA
+1912 
-1918 NQ
+1918 